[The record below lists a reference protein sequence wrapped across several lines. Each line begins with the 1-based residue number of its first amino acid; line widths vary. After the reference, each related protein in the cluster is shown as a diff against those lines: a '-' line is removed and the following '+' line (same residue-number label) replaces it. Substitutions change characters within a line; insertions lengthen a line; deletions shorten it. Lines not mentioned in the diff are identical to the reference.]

1 MFIKDMYKKGKHVV
15 SFEVFPPKKD
25 DDIEKLYQT
34 ITELKSL
41 NPDYVSITYGAGG
54 STRDKTVSIASHIK
68 NELKLE
74 TMAHLTCVNS
84 TKEDIHNI
92 LIQLK
97 KNNIENI
104 LALRGDPPQGQT
116 NFTKT
121 IGGFEYASE
130 LVEFINSKKEW
141 SVAVAGYP
149 EGHIENRDLE
159 KDIEYL
165 KIKVDSGA
173 DFIITQ
179 LYFDNEDFYRF
190 RDKAVEKGINIPIVP
205 GIFPI
210 LNFKAIQRIT
220 SLCGAKIPA
229 DLFKNLEKVQDNQG
243 EIENVGI
250 NHSIKQLGDLLD
262 NEIPGV
268 HFYSMN
274 KSVEIKRIYDAVSSK
289 IRRI

>member
-1 MFIKDMYKKGKHVV
+1 MYKKGKHVV

-25 DDIEKLYQT
+25 DDVDKLYQT

-54 STRDKTVSIASHIK
+54 STRDKTVSIAAHIK
-68 NELKLE
+68 NTLKLE

-149 EGHIENRDLE
+149 EGHIENRDLG

-229 DLFKNLEKVQDNQG
+229 DLFKNLEKVQDNQE
-243 EIENVGI
+243 EIEKVGI
-250 NHSIKQLGDLLD
+250 DHSIKQLDNLLD

>member
-25 DDIEKLYQT
+25 DDVDKLYQT

-68 NELKLE
+68 NTLKLE

-149 EGHIENRDLE
+149 EGHIENRDLG

-229 DLFKNLEKVQDNQG
+229 DLFKNLEKVQDNQE
-243 EIENVGI
+243 EIEKVGI
-250 NHSIKQLGDLLD
+250 DHSIKQLDNLLD